1 MKTHRK
7 HKKGG
12 KTRKIRGGKTW
23 SSSKPVKLIYNSN
36 DVNCEVCGN
45 NNYTETTGTI
55 SKSKVRQGFGDIFFG
70 EAAEVIDNTSVIV
83 YTCNT
88 CGLCKIIRN
97 KDPILIN
104 AQEIQGQSEP

>member
-1 MKTHRK
+1 MKTRRNN
-7 HKKGG
+7 KKGG
-12 KTRKIRGGKTW
+12 KTRKLKGGKTF
-23 SSSKPVKLIYNSN
+23 SSSSPVKLNYNGK
-36 DVNCEVCGN
+36 DITCEVCSS

-55 SKSKVRQGFGDIFFG
+55 SKSKVRQGFGDMFFG

-97 KDPILIN
+97 KDPLLIN
-104 AQEIQGQSEP
+104 AQPV